1 MGLGRIGAVAGKD
14 GGVPMVLRISE
25 RAQRA
30 LDELHPKHRAQVLRR
45 IQQLAAARRPPLTKI
60 RHDRGELL
68 SYRAGEYRIYLT
80 WDEHTLQI
88 EDIRKRNDAYR

>member
-1 MGLGRIGAVAGKD
+1 MTEGD
-14 GGVPMVLRISE
+14 GGYGMVLRITE

-30 LDELHPKHRAQVLRR
+30 LDELHPKHREQVMRR
-45 IQQLAAARRPPLTKI
+45 IRQLAAAQRPPLTKI

-80 WDEHTLQI
+80 WDEQTLQI

>member
-1 MGLGRIGAVAGKD
+1 MTGE
-14 GGVPMVLRISE
+14 GGEVPMVLRITE

-30 LDELHPKHRAQVLRR
+30 LEELHPKHREQVMRR
-45 IQQLAAARRPPLTKI
+45 IRQLERAQRPLLTKI

-80 WDEHTLQI
+80 WDEHTLWV

>member
-1 MGLGRIGAVAGKD
+1 MRLQ
-14 GGVPMVLRISE
+14 LTE

-30 LDELHPKHRAQVLRR
+30 LDELHPKHRAQVMRR
-45 IQQLAAARRPPLTKI
+45 INQLMATRRPLLTKI

-80 WDEHTLQI
+80 WDENTLQV

>member
-1 MGLGRIGAVAGKD
+1 ML
-14 GGVPMVLRISE
+14 LRITE
-25 RAQRA
+25 RAWRA
-30 LDELHPKHRAQVLRR
+30 LEELHPKHREQVMRR
-45 IQQLAAARRPPLTKI
+45 IHQLERAQRPPLTKI